1 MRRAGV
7 GDDRPVVAYDQ
18 GEPGGAARAW
28 WLLGWFGHPDA
39 RVLDGGLGAWVA
51 AGLPL
56 TTETADPDPGD
67 FTARPGGRSL
77 LDAAGAARLAAA
89 GVLLDARAP
98 ARYQGLEEPVDPV
111 AGHIPGARNAPMAD
125 LVGDHGLVPPAS
137 LRRLLDRHGARP
149 GTPVGAYCGSGVV
162 AAHLVL
168 ACEVAGIPA
177 SLYAGSWSDWVDRP
191 LPPGRHRP
199 RSRDRRRP
207 AARGRDRLR
216 RARRSRTGGRRGR
229 GGRAGGGGRGRPA
242 GRAAAGR
249 LRRDLCLAPGFVDT
263 HAHSDLVHLLDE
275 PQPFKLLQGVTTEVV
290 GNCGLTFAPL
300 DPASAE
306 VAATLWSSLAGGC
319 RSSRPGSGSWPTGWT
334 GPARP
339 TTWPCWSGTGPCG

>member
-1 MRRAGV
+1 VVAPGPLVTAGQLAAELAGPGAPTVLDCRWTLAGGADRDGYGKGHLPGAVFVDLDRDLAAPPGAGGRHPLPAPEAFQAAMRRAGV
-7 GDDRPVVAYDQ
+7 RDDRPVVAYDQ

-28 WLLGWFGHPDA
+28 WLLGWFGHRDA

-89 GVLLDARAP
+89 GVLLDVRAP
-98 ARYQGLEEPVDPV
+98 ARYQGLDEPVDPV

-149 GTPVGAYCGSGVV
+149 GTPVGVYCGSGVV
-162 AAHLVL
+162 AAHVVL

-177 SLYAGSWSDWVDRP
+177 SLYAGSWSDWV
-191 LPPGRHRP
+191 
-199 RSRDRRRP
+199 
-207 AARGRDRLR
+207 
-216 RARRSRTGGRRGR
+216 T
-229 GGRAGGGGRGRPA
+229 
-242 GRAAAGR
+242 
-249 LRRDLCLAPGFVDT
+249 
-263 HAHSDLVHLLDE
+263 
-275 PQPFKLLQGVTTEVV
+275 
-290 GNCGLTFAPL
+290 
-300 DPASAE
+300 DP
-306 VAATLWSSLAGGC
+306 
-319 RSSRPGSGSWPTGWT
+319 SRPVATGRE
-334 GPARP
+334 P
-339 TTWPCWSGTGPCG
+339 

>member
-1 MRRAGV
+1 MVAPGPLVTAGQLAAELAGPGAPTVLDCRWTLAGGADRDGYGKGHLPGAVFVDLDRDLAAPPGAGGRHPLPAPEAYQAAMRRAGV
-7 GDDRPVVAYDQ
+7 RDDRPVVAYDQ

-39 RVLDGGLGAWVA
+39 RVLDGGLAAWVA

-56 TTETADPDPGD
+56 TAEAADPDPGD

-77 LDAAGAARLAAA
+77 LDAAGAARLATA

-111 AGHIPGARNAPMAD
+111 AGHIPGARNAPLAD

-177 SLYAGSWSDWVDRP
+177 SLYAGSWSDWV
-191 LPPGRHRP
+191 
-199 RSRDRRRP
+199 
-207 AARGRDRLR
+207 
-216 RARRSRTGGRRGR
+216 T
-229 GGRAGGGGRGRPA
+229 
-242 GRAAAGR
+242 
-249 LRRDLCLAPGFVDT
+249 
-263 HAHSDLVHLLDE
+263 
-275 PQPFKLLQGVTTEVV
+275 
-290 GNCGLTFAPL
+290 
-300 DPASAE
+300 DP
-306 VAATLWSSLAGGC
+306 
-319 RSSRPGSGSWPTGWT
+319 SRPVAT
-334 GPARP
+334 GPEP
-339 TTWPCWSGTGPCG
+339 

>member
-1 MRRAGV
+1 VVAPGPLVTAGQLAAELAGPGAPTVLDCRWTLAGGADRDGYGKGHLPGAVFVDLDRDLAAPPGAGGRHPLPAPEAFQAAMRRAGV
-7 GDDRPVVAYDQ
+7 RDDRPVVAYDQ

-56 TTETADPDPGD
+56 TTEAADPDPGD
-67 FTARPGGRSL
+67 FTARPGGRSV

-111 AGHIPGARNAPMAD
+111 AGHIPGAGNAPMAD

-177 SLYAGSWSDWVDRP
+177 SLYAGSWSDWV
-191 LPPGRHRP
+191 
-199 RSRDRRRP
+199 
-207 AARGRDRLR
+207 A
-216 RARRSRTGGRRGR
+216 
-229 GGRAGGGGRGRPA
+229 
-242 GRAAAGR
+242 
-249 LRRDLCLAPGFVDT
+249 
-263 HAHSDLVHLLDE
+263 
-275 PQPFKLLQGVTTEVV
+275 
-290 GNCGLTFAPL
+290 
-300 DPASAE
+300 DP
-306 VAATLWSSLAGGC
+306 
-319 RSSRPGSGSWPTGWT
+319 SRPVAT
-334 GPARP
+334 GPEP
-339 TTWPCWSGTGPCG
+339 

>member
-1 MRRAGV
+1 VVAPGPLVTAGQLAAELAGPGAPTVLDCRWTLADGADRDGYGKGHLPGAVFVDLDRDLAAPPGRGGPGDRRGGPPEGRGGRHPLPALEVFQAAMRRAGV
-7 GDDRPVVAYDQ
+7 RDDRPVVAYDQ

-56 TTETADPDPGD
+56 TAEAADPAPGD

-111 AGHIPGARNAPMAD
+111 AGHIPGARNAPMAEFLTD
-125 LVGDHGLVPPAS
+125 GGLVPPAS
-137 LRRLLDRHGARP
+137 LRRLLDRHGAHP

-177 SLYAGSWSDWVDRP
+177 SLYAGSWSDWV
-191 LPPGRHRP
+191 
-199 RSRDRRRP
+199 
-207 AARGRDRLR
+207 A
-216 RARRSRTGGRRGR
+216 
-229 GGRAGGGGRGRPA
+229 
-242 GRAAAGR
+242 
-249 LRRDLCLAPGFVDT
+249 
-263 HAHSDLVHLLDE
+263 
-275 PQPFKLLQGVTTEVV
+275 
-290 GNCGLTFAPL
+290 
-300 DPASAE
+300 DP
-306 VAATLWSSLAGGC
+306 
-319 RSSRPGSGSWPTGWT
+319 SRPVAT
-334 GPARP
+334 GPEP
-339 TTWPCWSGTGPCG
+339 

>member
-1 MRRAGV
+1 VVAPGPLVTAGQLAAELAGPGAPTVLDCRWTLAGGADRDGYGKGHLPGAVFVDLDRDLAAPPGAGGRHPLPAPEAFQAAMRRAGV
-7 GDDRPVVAYDQ
+7 RDDRPVVAYDQ

-51 AGLPL
+51 AGLPV

-125 LVGDHGLVPPAS
+125 LVGDRGLVPPAS

-149 GTPVGAYCGSGVV
+149 GTPVGVYCGSGVV
-162 AAHLVL
+162 AAHVVL

-177 SLYAGSWSDWVDRP
+177 SLYAGSWSDWV
-191 LPPGRHRP
+191 
-199 RSRDRRRP
+199 
-207 AARGRDRLR
+207 
-216 RARRSRTGGRRGR
+216 T
-229 GGRAGGGGRGRPA
+229 
-242 GRAAAGR
+242 
-249 LRRDLCLAPGFVDT
+249 
-263 HAHSDLVHLLDE
+263 
-275 PQPFKLLQGVTTEVV
+275 
-290 GNCGLTFAPL
+290 
-300 DPASAE
+300 DP
-306 VAATLWSSLAGGC
+306 
-319 RSSRPGSGSWPTGWT
+319 SRPVATGRE
-334 GPARP
+334 P
-339 TTWPCWSGTGPCG
+339 

>member
-1 MRRAGV
+1 MVAPGPLVTAGQLAAELAGPGAPTVLDCRWTLAGGADRDGYGKGHLPGAVFVDLDRDLAAPPGAGGRHPLPAPEAFQAAMRRAGV
-7 GDDRPVVAYDQ
+7 RDDRPVVAYDQ

-51 AGLPL
+51 ASLPV

-149 GTPVGAYCGSGVV
+149 GTPVGVYCGSGVV

-177 SLYAGSWSDWVDRP
+177 SLYAGSWSDWV
-191 LPPGRHRP
+191 
-199 RSRDRRRP
+199 
-207 AARGRDRLR
+207 
-216 RARRSRTGGRRGR
+216 T
-229 GGRAGGGGRGRPA
+229 
-242 GRAAAGR
+242 
-249 LRRDLCLAPGFVDT
+249 
-263 HAHSDLVHLLDE
+263 
-275 PQPFKLLQGVTTEVV
+275 
-290 GNCGLTFAPL
+290 
-300 DPASAE
+300 DP
-306 VAATLWSSLAGGC
+306 
-319 RSSRPGSGSWPTGWT
+319 SRPVATGRE
-334 GPARP
+334 P
-339 TTWPCWSGTGPCG
+339 

>member
-1 MRRAGV
+1 VVAPGPLVTAGQLAAELAGPGAPTVLDCRWTLAGGADRDGYGDGHLPGAVFVDLDRDLAAPPGAGGRHPLPAPEAFQAAMRRAGV
-7 GDDRPVVAYDQ
+7 RDDRPVVAYDQ

-56 TTETADPDPGD
+56 TAEAADPDPGD

-77 LDAAGAARLAAA
+77 LDAAGAARLAVA

-168 ACEVAGIPA
+168 ACEVVGIPA
-177 SLYAGSWSDWVDRP
+177 SLYAGSWSDWV
-191 LPPGRHRP
+191 
-199 RSRDRRRP
+199 
-207 AARGRDRLR
+207 
-216 RARRSRTGGRRGR
+216 T
-229 GGRAGGGGRGRPA
+229 
-242 GRAAAGR
+242 
-249 LRRDLCLAPGFVDT
+249 
-263 HAHSDLVHLLDE
+263 
-275 PQPFKLLQGVTTEVV
+275 
-290 GNCGLTFAPL
+290 
-300 DPASAE
+300 DP
-306 VAATLWSSLAGGC
+306 
-319 RSSRPGSGSWPTGWT
+319 SRPVAT
-334 GPARP
+334 GPEP
-339 TTWPCWSGTGPCG
+339 

>member
-1 MRRAGV
+1 VVAPGPLVTAGQLAAELAGPGAPTVLDCRWTLAGGADRDGYGKGHLPGAVFVDLDRDLAAPPGAGGRHPLPAPEAFQAAMRRAGV
-7 GDDRPVVAYDQ
+7 RDDRPVVAYDQ

-51 AGLPL
+51 AGLPV

-162 AAHLVL
+162 AAHVVL

-177 SLYAGSWSDWVDRP
+177 SLYAGSWSDWV
-191 LPPGRHRP
+191 
-199 RSRDRRRP
+199 
-207 AARGRDRLR
+207 
-216 RARRSRTGGRRGR
+216 T
-229 GGRAGGGGRGRPA
+229 
-242 GRAAAGR
+242 
-249 LRRDLCLAPGFVDT
+249 
-263 HAHSDLVHLLDE
+263 
-275 PQPFKLLQGVTTEVV
+275 
-290 GNCGLTFAPL
+290 
-300 DPASAE
+300 DP
-306 VAATLWSSLAGGC
+306 
-319 RSSRPGSGSWPTGWT
+319 SRPVAT
-334 GPARP
+334 GPEP
-339 TTWPCWSGTGPCG
+339 

>member
-1 MRRAGV
+1 VVAPGPLVTAGQLAAELAGPGAPTVLDCRWTLAGGADRDGYGDGHLPGAVFVDLDRDLAAPPGAGGRHPLPAPEAFQAAMRRAGV
-7 GDDRPVVAYDQ
+7 RDDRPVVAYDQ

-56 TTETADPDPGD
+56 TAEAADPDPGD

-168 ACEVAGIPA
+168 ACEVVGIPA
-177 SLYAGSWSDWVDRP
+177 SLYAGSWSDWV
-191 LPPGRHRP
+191 
-199 RSRDRRRP
+199 
-207 AARGRDRLR
+207 
-216 RARRSRTGGRRGR
+216 T
-229 GGRAGGGGRGRPA
+229 
-242 GRAAAGR
+242 
-249 LRRDLCLAPGFVDT
+249 
-263 HAHSDLVHLLDE
+263 
-275 PQPFKLLQGVTTEVV
+275 
-290 GNCGLTFAPL
+290 
-300 DPASAE
+300 DP
-306 VAATLWSSLAGGC
+306 
-319 RSSRPGSGSWPTGWT
+319 SRPVAT
-334 GPARP
+334 GPEP
-339 TTWPCWSGTGPCG
+339 